1 MSIISNI
8 LITGANGQ
16 LGSELKFLLENE
28 INSEALKNAT
38 VFFTDQGEL
47 DITDLKAVESYLKT
61 YSISVI
67 INCAAYTAVDKAQ
80 DEPELCEKVN
90 SVAPGKLAKAA
101 KANGALLVHIS
112 TDYVFEGNGP
122 LPYKERDKRDPKSV
136 YGATK
141 VKGEDS
147 VINSGAQYVII
158 RTSWLYSQFGNN
170 FVKTIHKLSCE
181 KPSLNVVFDQIGTPT
196 YARDLAG
203 AILEICSK
211 YISQREINGGAKFP
225 FGVYHYSNEGV
236 CSWYDFALEI
246 SSYACKDCKIAP
258 VTSELFPTK
267 AKRPAYSVMDKSKIK
282 LTFGLTIPHW
292 RDSLQKYY
300 KNIGV
305 NN

>member
-1 MSIISNI
+1 MSIVSNI

-16 LGSELKFLLENE
+16 LGSELRFLLENGN
-28 INSEALKNAT
+28 ISETLKNAT
-38 VFFTDQGEL
+38 LFFTDQGEL
-47 DITDLKAVESYLKT
+47 DITDLKAVETYLKA
-61 YSISVI
+61 YSVSII
-67 INCAAYTAVDKAQ
+67 INCAAYTAVDKAE

-90 SVAPGKLAKAA
+90 SVAPGNLAKAA
-101 KANGALLVHIS
+101 QANGALLLHIS
-112 TDYVFEGNGP
+112 TDYVFDGNGP
-122 LPYKERDKRDPKSV
+122 VPYKESDKRDPQSV

-141 VKGEDS
+141 VKGEDAI
-147 VINSGAQYVII
+147 INSGVQYVII
-158 RTSWLYSQFGNN
+158 RTSWLYSQYGNN

-211 YISQREINGGAKFP
+211 YLSQRERSRDAKFP

-246 SSYACKDCKIAP
+246 SSNSCKNCNIAP
-258 VTSELFPTK
+258 VTSDLFPTK

-282 LTFGLTIPHW
+282 LTFGLNIPHW

-300 KNIGV
+300 KNLGV